1 MKLITLS
8 SDFAVQ
14 SHGCGVMEPVAFG
27 ILPDAKVV
35 HLVHDLPDFNIK
47 TSARVVEKLQSGSIG
62 FHVCVV
68 DPGVGTKCKGIGYC
82 FLQLNST
89 TVIGTE

>member
-27 ILPDAKVV
+27 ICPDAKVV

-47 TSARVVEKLQSGSIG
+47 TSARVVKNSNLVLSASMYVLLTLVLAQSA
-62 FHVCVV
+62 
-68 DPGVGTKCKGIGYC
+68 KG
-82 FLQLNST
+82 
-89 TVIGTE
+89 

>member
-27 ILPDAKVV
+27 ICPDAKVV

-47 TSARVVEKLQSGSIG
+47 TSAREMETLQSFPVG

-68 DPGVGTKCKGIGYC
+68 DSGVGTKRKGIGHSQQC
-82 FLQLNST
+82 FLET
-89 TVIGTE
+89 A

>member
-27 ILPDAKVV
+27 ICPDAKVV

-47 TSARVVEKLQSGSIG
+47 TSARVVENSNLVLSASMYVLLTLVLAQSA
-62 FHVCVV
+62 
-68 DPGVGTKCKGIGYC
+68 KG
-82 FLQLNST
+82 
-89 TVIGTE
+89 